1 MGLKDGGS
9 VMTSSPR
16 QPWAR
21 ARATTQ
27 MNFRSIFNGRL
38 FFSRSE
44 AVLESCTD

>member
-27 MNFRSIFNGRL
+27 MNFRSIFNGR
-38 FFSRSE
+38 FFFPE
-44 AVLESCTD
+44 AKQF